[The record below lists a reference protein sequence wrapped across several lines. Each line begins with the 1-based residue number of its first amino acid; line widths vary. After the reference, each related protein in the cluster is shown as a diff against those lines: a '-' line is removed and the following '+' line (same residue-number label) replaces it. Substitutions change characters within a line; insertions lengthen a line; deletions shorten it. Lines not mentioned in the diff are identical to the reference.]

1 MYDYSTS
8 DPDVAG
14 GVLAAVS
21 GVYSIIGIVIGV
33 IAIVAMWK
41 LFAKAGKPGWHSL
54 IPFLNT
60 WDLFDIVYG
69 AGWKMFLTFIPVVGW
84 FVPLLLYFRMAK
96 AYGKDAGFGI
106 GLVLLSPIFMLILA
120 YGNSTYYGPTSS
132 FL

>member
-1 MYDYSTS
+1 MYDYSYGDTGS
-8 DPDVAG
+8 SNAI
-14 GVLAAVS
+14 LAAAS
-21 GVYSIIGIVIGV
+21 GVYSIVGIVIGV

-41 LFAKAGKPGWHSL
+41 LFEKAGKPGWHSL

-69 AGWKMFLTFIPVVGW
+69 AGWKMFLTLIPVVGW
-84 FVPLLLYFRMAK
+84 IVPLCLYFRMAK

-120 YGNSTYYGPTSS
+120 FGNSTYYGPTSS